1 MTGMDRRKALK
12 LGLAGFAAA
21 GMVTPAR
28 AQLKIVVSGG
38 EFAPLPIAIPTF
50 GSSDTQLGTGVAQVV
65 MANLQRSG
73 LFVPLDGTNFPIR
86 AGDANASPEF
96 GPWRTLLADAL
107 VMGQVERDGNQVR
120 ANVRMWDVVAGNQI
134 FGQTYAAGAGN
145 WRRVAHIISDAIYT
159 ELSGEGGYFDSRVV
173 YVSESGP
180 KAKRITRLAI
190 MDQDGANASFLTDGT
205 SLVLTPRYSS
215 SNQLLSYTRYLDGNP
230 QIFLFDPT
238 TGQQQRL
245 AAKGNIL
252 FSQRFSPDRSKIAFS
267 SAALGRTNLFIA
279 DLASGRTA
287 RLTAGAAIDTS
298 PSFSPDGSQ
307 IAFESDRGGTQQ
319 IYVMNSSGQG
329 ARRISFGDGRYS
341 TPVWSPK
348 DEQIAFTRQSGG
360 QFQIGTM
367 RPDGSRERILT
378 SSFLCEGPSWSPNGR
393 VIMFWRQDQG
403 GAGPQLASV
412 DVWGRSEQI
421 IPTSTF
427 ASDPT
432 WSPLQG

>member
-1 MTGMDRRKALK
+1 MTGMDRRKVLK
-12 LGLAGFAAA
+12 LGLAGYAAA
-21 GMVTPAR
+21 GMVAPAQ
-28 AQLKIVVSGG
+28 AQLKIIVSGG
-38 EFAPLPIAIPTF
+38 QFAPLPIAIPTF
-50 GSSDTQLGTGVAQVV
+50 GSSDSQLGTGVAQVV
-65 MANLQRSG
+65 MADLQRSG
-73 LFVPLDGTNFPIR
+73 LFAPLDGSKFPIQ
-86 AGDANASPEF
+86 AGDVSAVPEF
-96 GPWRTLLADAL
+96 GPWRTLVADAL
-107 VMGQVERDGNQVR
+107 VMGQVERDGGQVR
-120 ANVRMWDVVAGNQI
+120 ANVRMWDVLAGNQI
-134 FGQTYAAGAGN
+134 FGQTYGAGADN
-145 WRRVAHIISDAIYT
+145 WRRVAHIIADAIYS

-180 KAKRITRLAI
+180 KAKRVTRLAI

-205 SLVLTPRYSS
+205 SLVLTPRYSTS
-215 SNQLLSYTRYLDGNP
+215 STLLSYTRYLNGNP

-252 FSQRFSPDRSKIAFS
+252 FSQRFSPDGTKMAFS
-267 SAALGRTNLFIA
+267 SASQGRTNLFIA
-279 DLASGRTA
+279 ELRTGRTA
-287 RLTAGAAIDTS
+287 RLTSGAAIDTS

-319 IYVMNSSGQG
+319 IYIMGSNGQG
-329 ARRISFGDGRYS
+329 PRRISFGDGRYS

-348 DEQIAFTRQSGG
+348 DDQIAFTRQSGG
-360 QFQIGTM
+360 EFQIGTM

-378 SSFLCEGPSWSPNGR
+378 SNFLCEGPSWSPNGR

-403 GAGPQLASV
+403 SAGPQLASV

-427 ASDPT
+427 ASDPA